1 MKKTYR
7 YLMLTLAGTVVLS
20 GCGKKDNGK
29 SADETETSVSTE
41 TADGS
46 EAETE
51 SHTLQPIT
59 PSDYLVK
66 NASDYV
72 TLGSYDGIEVVQYTY
87 DITDEMIQEQI
98 DAALLDAAT
107 EEEITTPAADGN
119 IVYVTLKSSV
129 QGIENGEETEDTYFT
144 IGEADYGK
152 DFDAELTGVSAGD
165 EKKFAITFADDFWLD
180 TWAGHT
186 VDFDAA
192 VTQVTQLQVPDYDDD
207 FLATYTDY
215 TTKDDYESSIRSALE
230 DEYTQMSYSDA
241 IDELFQAAEDATTFN
256 GYPQDLYDSCKEEIL
271 SAYTVFAGD
280 DDTSI
285 DEVLDAFDI
294 TDADIDSETLD
305 EVNHRLLISAYCE
318 QNKIEVT
325 EEEYVSF
332 VTDNA
337 AYYGAADAVEL
348 EDMYTRDALVWNLY
362 ESKMAKQLYKNAKV
376 SETPYTEADA
386 LSEDDFALD
395 ETESLLENTED
406 IVEEATAEAASEDT
420 DTTED
425 AAEATSEAATDA

>member
-41 TADGS
+41 TADGT

-285 DEVLDAFDI
+285 DEVLDAFGI

-395 ETESLLENTED
+395 ESESLLENTED

>member
-41 TADGS
+41 TADGT

>member
-7 YLMLTLAGTVVLS
+7 YLMLALAGTAILS
-20 GCGKKDNGK
+20 GCGKKDDDK
-29 SADETETSVSTE
+29 HADETEASVSTE
-41 TADGS
+41 AADVTDT
-46 EAETE
+46 ETETETETE
-51 SHTLQPIT
+51 SRTLQPIT

-72 TLGSYDGIEVVQYTY
+72 TLGSYDGIEIVQYTY
-87 DITDEMIQEQI
+87 DITDEMVQEQI
-98 DAALLDAAT
+98 DAARQDAAT
-107 EEEITTPAADGN
+107 EEEKSDPSTTGD

-129 QGIENGEETEDTYFT
+129 KDVADSEESEDTYFT
-144 IGEADYGK
+144 IGDADYGE
-152 DFDAELTGVSAGD
+152 DFDAALTGVSTGD
-165 EKKFAITFADDFWLD
+165 EKTFSIDFDDDFWID

-186 VDFDAA
+186 VDFDAT
-192 VTQVTQLQVPDYDDD
+192 VTQVTQLLVPDYDDD

-215 TTKDDYESSIRSALE
+215 TTKEDYEASIRSSLE
-230 DEYTQMSYSDA
+230 DEYTQTSYSDA
-241 IDELFQAAEDATTFN
+241 IAELFQAAEAATTFN
-256 GYPQDLYDSCKEEIL
+256 GYPQELYDSCKEDVL

-285 DEVLDAFDI
+285 DDILDAFGI

-325 EEEYVSF
+325 EDEYVSF
-332 VTDNA
+332 V
-337 AYYGAADAVEL
+337 AADAVEL

-362 ESKMAKQLYKNAKV
+362 ESKMADQLYKNAKV
-376 SETPYTEADA
+376 TETPYTEDDM

-395 ETESLLENTED
+395 ETEALSENADDTEA
-406 IVEEATAEAASEDT
+406 ETEAF
-420 DTTED
+420 
-425 AAEATSEAATDA
+425 

>member
-7 YLMLTLAGTVVLS
+7 YLMLALAGTVVFS
-20 GCGKKDNGK
+20 GCGKKDDDK
-29 SADETETSVSTE
+29 SADETEASVSTE
-41 TADGS
+41 AVDET
-46 EAETE
+46 ETETETETE
-51 SHTLQPIT
+51 SRTLQPIT

-87 DITDEMIQEQI
+87 DITDEMVQEQI
-98 DAALLDAAT
+98 DAARQDAAT
-107 EEEITTPAADGN
+107 EEETTDPSTTGD

-129 QGIENGEETEDTYFT
+129 QGVENSEDSEDTYFT
-144 IGEADYGK
+144 IGEADYGE
-152 DFDAELTGVSAGD
+152 DFDAALTGVSAGD
-165 EKKFAITFADDFWLD
+165 EKKFSIDFADDFWID

-186 VDFDAA
+186 VDFDATI
-192 VTQVTQLQVPDYDDD
+192 TQVTQLLVPDYDDD

-215 TTKDDYESSIRSALE
+215 TTKDDYEASIRSALE
-230 DEYTQMSYSDA
+230 DEYTQTSYSDA

-256 GYPQDLYDSCKEEIL
+256 GYPQELYDSCKEDVL

-280 DDTSI
+280 DDTSV
-285 DEVLDAFDI
+285 DDVLDAFGI

-318 QNKIEVT
+318 QNKIDVT
-325 EEEYVSF
+325 EDEYVSF

-348 EDMYTRDALVWNLY
+348 EDMYTREALVWNLY
-362 ESKMAKQLYKNAKV
+362 ESRMAEQLYKNAKV
-376 SETPYTEADA
+376 TETPYTEDDM

-395 ETESLLENTED
+395 ETEALSENTD
-406 IVEEATAEAASEDT
+406 TAEGTTEAASESSDT
-420 DTTED
+420 E
-425 AAEATSEAATDA
+425 EAATEAETTA

>member
-7 YLMLTLAGTVVLS
+7 YLILALAGTAILS
-20 GCGKKDNGK
+20 GCGKKDDDK
-29 SADETETSVSTE
+29 HADETETSVSTE
-41 TADGS
+41 ATDATDT
-46 EAETE
+46 ETETETETE
-51 SHTLQPIT
+51 SRTLQPIT

-72 TLGSYDGIEVVQYTY
+72 TLGSYDGIEIVQYTY
-87 DITDEMIQEQI
+87 DITDEMVQEQI
-98 DAALLDAAT
+98 DAARQDAAT
-107 EEEITTPAADGN
+107 EEEKSDPSATGD

-129 QGIENGEETEDTYFT
+129 KDVADSEDSEDTYFT
-144 IGEADYGK
+144 IGDADYGE
-152 DFDAELTGVSAGD
+152 DFDAALTGVSAGD
-165 EKKFAITFADDFWLD
+165 EKTFSIDFDDDFWID

-186 VDFDAA
+186 VDFDAT
-192 VTQVTQLQVPDYDDD
+192 VTQVTQLLVPDYDDD

-215 TTKDDYESSIRSALE
+215 TTKEDYEASIRSALE
-230 DEYTQMSYSDA
+230 DEYTQTSYSDA
-241 IDELFQAAEDATTFN
+241 IDELFQAAEAATTFN
-256 GYPQDLYDSCKEEIL
+256 GYPQELYDSCKEDVL

-285 DEVLDAFDI
+285 DDILDAFGI

-325 EEEYVSF
+325 EDEYVSF

-362 ESKMAKQLYKNAKV
+362 ESKMADQLYKNAKV
-376 SETPYTEADA
+376 TETPYTEDDM
-386 LSEDDFALD
+386 LSEDDFSLD
-395 ETESLLENTED
+395 ETEALSENADDTE
-406 IVEEATAEAASEDT
+406 AET
-420 DTTED
+420 DTF
-425 AAEATSEAATDA
+425 